1 MHNVRLLK
9 PLILFLLVLALGL
22 PGVFAKSADPDT
34 DLVVKD
40 LAPVARQ
47 QHLDRTIAN
56 FLSQHHYRRSKLDD
70 SLSSQVLSNYLEDLD
85 FSRSYFLAGDLARF
99 EQYRHTLDDALK
111 RGDLQPAYDIFN
123 TYLRRLAERT
133 QRIQTLLQQEVRF
146 DRDESLEVD
155 RKDAPWARNAAE
167 LDEIWRK
174 RLKHEM
180 LTLMLSGKEQ
190 ADAWELLGKRYDNR
204 LRQALQSTSDDVF
217 QLYMNAVARAFD
229 PHTAYFSPRH
239 TENFNIQM
247 RLSLQG
253 IGAVL
258 RMEEEQV
265 AVVELVAGGPADL
278 SQKIRAGDRIVAVA
292 QGEDGE
298 WVDVVGWRLDD
309 VVERI
314 RGPRGTVVRLK
325 VVPGQIGAAAAEQIV
340 RLVRDTIQLEKQA
353 ARSEIRTLPGPDG
366 DGRELRI
373 GIITVP
379 TFYSDFEAARNGVA
393 DYRSTTRDVRLL
405 LKELRD
411 EIDGLVLDLR
421 DNGGGSLQEAVDL
434 TGLFISGGPV
444 VQVRNAGGRIEIE
457 EDGDSGRVYAG
468 PLAVLVN
475 HASASASEIFAGAIQ
490 DYGRGLVIGDST
502 FGKGT
507 VQTLVD
513 LNRFTRTQEPQG
525 QLKLTFA
532 KFYRISGGSTQ
543 HRGVQPDIHVP
554 SSVLDSDEVGES
566 AQRNAL
572 PWDEIAAAR
581 YRGDPQLA
589 ALLPKLRQR
598 HQARTKNDSDY
609 QDFLEDLEFTRRQRD
624 KPTLSLLESQR
635 RAERAYLESWR
646 RERENRYRAAKGLP
660 PLKPGDLIPEGE
672 DSAVPDTTL
681 EESARIIADLIVLS
695 RPGEQR
701 RLVVGG

>member
-1 MHNVRLLK
+1 MRNVRLLK
-9 PLILFLLVLALGL
+9 LLILFLLVLALGP
-22 PGVFAKSADPDT
+22 PGVFAKSADPGAA
-34 DLVVKD
+34 LVVKD
-40 LAPVARQ
+40 LVPATRQ
-47 QHLDRTIAN
+47 QQLDRTIAK

-70 SLSSQVLSNYLEDLD
+70 RLSSLILTNYLDDLD

-99 EQYRHTLDDALK
+99 EQYRHTLDDALR

-123 TYLRRLAERT
+123 VYLRRLAERT
-133 QRIQTLLQQEVRF
+133 ERIQALLQQGFRF
-146 DRDESLEVD
+146 DKDESLEVD
-155 RKDAPWARNAAE
+155 RKDAPWARNAVE
-167 LDEIWRK
+167 LDDIWRK

-180 LTLMLSGKEQ
+180 LTLMLSGKDQ
-190 ADAWELLGKRYDNR
+190 ASARELLGKRYENR
-204 LRQALQSTSDDVF
+204 LRQALQSSSDDVF
-217 QLYMNAVARAFD
+217 QLYVNAVARAFD
-229 PHTAYFSPRH
+229 PHTAYFSPRN

-265 AVVELVAGGPADL
+265 TVVELVAGGPADL
-278 SQKIRAGDRIVAVA
+278 SQQIRSGDRIVAVA
-292 QGEDGE
+292 QGEDGD

-314 RGPRGTVVRLK
+314 RGQRGTVVRLK
-325 VVPGQIGAAAAEQIV
+325 ILPGKIGAAAAEKTV

-353 ARSEIRTLPGPDG
+353 ARSEIRTVPGPD
-366 DGRELRI
+366 DRELRI

-379 TFYSDFEAARNGVA
+379 TFYSDFEAARNGVV
-393 DYRSTTRDVRLL
+393 DYRSTTRDVRHLL
-405 LKELRD
+405 EALRD
-411 EIDGLVLDLR
+411 EVDGLVLDLR

-434 TGLFISGGPV
+434 TGLFIGGGPV
-444 VQVRNAGGRIEIE
+444 VQVRNAGGKVDIE
-457 EDGDSGRVYAG
+457 EDGDSARVYDG

-490 DYGRGLVIGDST
+490 DYGRGLVIGDPT

-554 SSVLDSDEVGES
+554 SSVMDNDEVGES
-566 AQRNAL
+566 SQKNAL

-589 ALLPKLRQR
+589 VLVPELRQR
-598 HQARTKNDSDY
+598 HQVRAKKDPDY
-609 QDFLEDLEFTRRQRD
+609 QNFLQDLEFTRQQMN
-624 KPTLSLLESQR
+624 KTTLSLLESQR
-635 RAERAYLESWR
+635 RAEREYLENWR

-660 PLKPGDLIPEGE
+660 PLKPGDPIPEGD

-681 EESARIIADLIVLS
+681 EESTRIIADLIVLS
-695 RPGEQR
+695 GPGETK
-701 RLVVGG
+701 RLVGR